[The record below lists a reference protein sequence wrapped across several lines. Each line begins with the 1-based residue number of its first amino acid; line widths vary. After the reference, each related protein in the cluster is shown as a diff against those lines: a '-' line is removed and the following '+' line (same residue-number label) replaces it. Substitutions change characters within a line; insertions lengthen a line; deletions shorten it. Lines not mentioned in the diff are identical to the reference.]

1 MRFKRRR
8 RIVALPEVSLTP
20 LIDTALNLLV
30 IFMVAT
36 PMLQSSLK
44 INLPEAKNKKE
55 FVNTKQQNIEIF
67 IDSKGSF
74 YINEKPTVL
83 KDLID
88 QVKNQLAHS
97 KDKII
102 ILKADKSI
110 EYDKV
115 IKVLDLVNSIEGEKY
130 VALATKQQ

>member
-1 MRFKRRR
+1 MRFKKRRSA
-8 RIVALPEVSLTP
+8 IVLPEVTLTP
-20 LIDTALNLLV
+20 LIDTALNLLI

-36 PMLQSSLK
+36 PMLQNSLK
-44 INLPEAKNKKE
+44 INLPEAKNKKDY
-55 FVNTKQQNIEIF
+55 VNAKQQNIEIF
-67 IDSKGSF
+67 IDAKGSF
-74 YINEKPTVL
+74 YINEKPIVL
-83 KDLID
+83 RDLIGQVKKDL
-88 QVKNQLAHS
+88 AAS

>member
-8 RIVALPEVSLTP
+8 RLVALPEVSLTP

-36 PMLQSSLK
+36 PMLQNSLK
-44 INLPEAKNKKE
+44 INLPEAKNKKDYI
-55 FVNTKQQNIEIF
+55 NAKQQNIEIN
-67 IDSKGSF
+67 IDDKGKV
-74 YINEKPTVL
+74 YLNEKEVEL
-83 KDLID
+83 KNIIE
-88 QVKNQLAHS
+88 QVKIALANS
-97 KDKII
+97 KDKIV
-102 ILKADKSI
+102 ILKADKSV